1 MSTQGIVSGEKIGM
15 TATISSLKNANNDQ
29 TLNLFVSIIRIKG
42 LKRSLTIKRYYL
54 YFFMDD
60 IIS

>member
-29 TLNLFVSIIRIKG
+29 TLNLFVYIIRIKG
-42 LKRSLTIKRYYL
+42 LKRSLTIKRYYI

>member
-15 TATISSLKNANNDQ
+15 TATISSLKNASNDQ
-29 TLNLFVSIIRIKG
+29 TLNLFVYIIRIKG
-42 LKRSLTIKRYYL
+42 LKRSLTIKRYYI